1 VERVKTMPRNALQ
14 RNAAA
19 PDAESYRPEIAEGDE
34 PRYLRRQ
41 KPVEIRRKKFGA
53 KNLSFYRTIFVWLVI
68 AAAFAAVA
76 YVAGDF
82 LLHSPKV
89 LLLKPEQVEITGNHV
104 VAREAV
110 LAPFY
115 KDRGHSVLRIPL
127 DTRRSEVEQIAWVQS
142 ASVQRILPNRIRIDV
157 TERTPIAFLRNGSDL
172 ALVDENGVILDR
184 PKGQELHFPI
194 VTGLS
199 DTMPRAERE
208 KRMQT
213 FQEFINDADLVRPGS
228 SDLVSEIDLGD
239 PRDLHVVMTGFPGVN
254 VSQAV
259 TIHFGAGEFTG
270 KYRMLV
276 ENFAQWQSNAGC
288 VQSVDLQY
296 SRQVVLNPD
305 SNGCGGQMTVHKNK

>member
-1 VERVKTMPRNALQ
+1 VERVKALPRNMQ

-19 PDAESYRPEIAEGDE
+19 ADAESYRPEIAEGDE

-53 KNLSFYRTIFVWLVI
+53 KNLSFYRTIFVWLII

-76 YVAGDF
+76 YIAGDF

-127 DTRRSEVEQIAWVQS
+127 DTRRSEVEQISWVQS

-184 PKGQELHFPI
+184 PKGEELHFPI

-213 FQEFINDADLVRPGS
+213 FQEFIKDADLVRPGS
-228 SDLVSEIDLGD
+228 SDLVSEIDLGN
-239 PRDLHVVMTGFPGVN
+239 PRDLHAVMVGFPGVS

-259 TIHFGAGEFTG
+259 TIHFGSGEFTG

-276 ENFAQWQSNAGC
+276 DNFAQWQSNAGC

-305 SNGCGGQMTVHKNK
+305 SNGCGGQITVHKNK